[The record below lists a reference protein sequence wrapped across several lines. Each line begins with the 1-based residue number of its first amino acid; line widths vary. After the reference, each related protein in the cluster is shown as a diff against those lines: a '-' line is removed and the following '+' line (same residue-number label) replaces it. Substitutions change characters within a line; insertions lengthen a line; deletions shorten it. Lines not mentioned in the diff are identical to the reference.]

1 MAMPCSFFEDQYR
14 AIERAVA
21 GFFATEVLSTN
32 KRVQLR
38 VESRSVAVRC
48 ADALKRAGFHG
59 LCRKGKT
66 SDRWYIEVSL
76 KY

>member
-1 MAMPCSFFEDQYR
+1 MSMPCSFFEDQYR

-21 GFFATEVLSTN
+21 GFCAIEVLSTN

-38 VESRSVAVRC
+38 VESRSIAALC
-48 ADALKRAGFHG
+48 AGALKRAGFHG

>member
-1 MAMPCSFFEDQYR
+1 MSMPCSFFEDQYR

-21 GFFATEVLSTN
+21 GFFAEVLSSTD
-32 KRVQLR
+32 KRVRLR
-38 VESRSVAVRC
+38 VESHSVAVLC

-76 KY
+76 K